1 MTERVQRLCLTYAC
15 DDAVK
20 YISHLDLM
28 RVWERVLR
36 RAGVPVVYSEGFSP
50 HPRIAMA
57 APLAV
62 GVSSE
67 AERIDIVLHTR
78 VRIDEVERA
87 IGDQLP
93 AGMRV
98 IAVEELAMGV
108 PSLQSLV
115 RAASYEVLVEDAR
128 PLSAWEVVVAELL
141 AQESIHWEHTRGE
154 KIKRYDLR
162 PLIHEIEVVATGDG
176 QVELRMRLRSDESGS
191 GRPEQVTRALGVA
204 EEPLRIHR
212 TGLDLEMP
220 SMARAAARAAGY
232 EAE

>member
-1 MTERVQRLCLTYAC
+1 MTQRVQRLYLTYAC

-78 VRIDEVERA
+78 VRIDEVESA
-87 IGDQLP
+87 IRDQ
-93 AGMRV
+93 RC
-98 IAVEELAMGV
+98 
-108 PSLQSLV
+108 
-115 RAASYEVLVEDAR
+115 
-128 PLSAWEVVVAELL
+128 SAWFERSVNC
-141 AQESIHWEHTRGE
+141 
-154 KIKRYDLR
+154 RYR
-162 PLIHEIEVVATGDG
+162 
-176 QVELRMRLRSDESGS
+176 
-191 GRPEQVTRALGVA
+191 GRPR
-204 EEPLRIHR
+204 
-212 TGLDLEMP
+212 
-220 SMARAAARAAGY
+220 
-232 EAE
+232 